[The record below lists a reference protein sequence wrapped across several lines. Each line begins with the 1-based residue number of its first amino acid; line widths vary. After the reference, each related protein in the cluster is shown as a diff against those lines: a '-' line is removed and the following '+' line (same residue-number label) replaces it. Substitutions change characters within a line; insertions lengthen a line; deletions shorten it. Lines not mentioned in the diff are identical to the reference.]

1 MKNFWR
7 KYKEILCKSIAFAA
21 FYIVLVGFGMA
32 VFDGTQASG
41 AGNET
46 PTISTPTRSGNY
58 ILAAKSTDGKFTVSI
73 DWEKQDMKLESTDK
87 DEYFYISDARQKTWD
102 EVDASNGI
110 AYTDLSWITK
120 EYELNIR
127 RDKDLTNILKIKVEA
142 PRTLKAKFAIV
153 NEKPT
158 INMTV
163 TTTVDK
169 KKTTA
174 DLPETEKNKVEW
186 RKGTAGSWQPYNTL
200 NMEDFMTKGATLN
213 LRLKGECNTNS
224 NCHMPSKIGSVKIAK
239 KTNAPSVKVDTSKFT
254 LGVKKGQEYIVSVQQ
269 DTTTGTAPITTP
281 VISVKD
287 NSAAKP
293 ELSQLGN
300 TGSTDG
306 TNTGNNPSTGNPSTG
321 GNTTTNILGGDGY
334 EKPFNAFTVK
344 VRTAATEKKATSK
357 WTIVSYP
364 KQRTISKE
372 ALVVKMEA
380 GKGATL
386 QNTTAYDI
394 EYVIAETDLIQS
406 VSMAKF
412 NEKTRWS
419 KVKAGKTAKARES
432 TITANTAVFI
442 RYAAEKEDAKK
453 GQKAELASAVGITR
467 ADQAAQP
474 TQST

>member
-41 AGNET
+41 AGNEN
-46 PTISTPTRSGNY
+46 PTNPVAPARSGNY

-73 DWEKQDMKLESTDK
+73 DWEKQDMKLESTDR
-87 DEYFYISDARQKTWD
+87 DEYFYISDAKQKTWD
-102 EVDASNGI
+102 EIDATNGI

-127 RDKDLTNILKIKVEA
+127 RDKDLTNILKIKIEA

-158 INMTV
+158 INIAV
-163 TTTVDK
+163 TTVVDK

-213 LRLKGECNTNS
+213 LRLKGECNAGAT
-224 NCHMPSKIGSVKIAK
+224 CHMPSKIGSVKIAK
-239 KTNAPSVKVDTSKFT
+239 KTNPPSVKVDTSKFT

-269 DTTTGTAPITTP
+269 ETQAAPTITP

-293 ELSQLGN
+293 ELSQLGS
-300 TGSTDG
+300 TGSTGG
-306 TNTGNNPSTGNPSTG
+306 TTGGTTSGTTG
-321 GNTTTNILGGDGY
+321 GNATLTNILGGDGY
-334 EKPFNAFTVK
+334 EKPFNAFTIK
-344 VRTAATEKKATSK
+344 VRTAATEKKAASK

-419 KVKAGKTAKARES
+419 KVKAGKTAKARVS
-432 TITANTAVFI
+432 ALTANTAVFI
-442 RYAAEKEDAKK
+442 RYAAEKEDVKK

-467 ADQAAQP
+467 ADQATQP
-474 TQST
+474 TQPTQ

>member
-1 MKNFWR
+1 MLF
-7 KYKEILCKSIAFAA
+7 
-21 FYIVLVGFGMA
+21 
-32 VFDGTQASG
+32 
-41 AGNET
+41 
-46 PTISTPTRSGNY
+46 RS
-58 ILAAKSTDGKFTVSI
+58 
-73 DWEKQDMKLESTDK
+73 
-87 DEYFYISDARQKTWD
+87 
-102 EVDASNGI
+102 
-110 AYTDLSWITK
+110 
-120 EYELNIR
+120 
-127 RDKDLTNILKIKVEA
+127 
-142 PRTLKAKFAIV
+142 
-153 NEKPT
+153 
-158 INMTV
+158 
-163 TTTVDK
+163 
-169 KKTTA
+169 
-174 DLPETEKNKVEW
+174 
-186 RKGTAGSWQPYNTL
+186 
-200 NMEDFMTKGATLN
+200 

-300 TGSTDG
+300 TGSTGG
-306 TNTGNNPSTGNPSTG
+306 TNTGNPSTG
-321 GNTTTNILGGDGY
+321 GNTTLTNILGGDGY

-344 VRTAATEKKATSK
+344 VRTAATEKKAASK

-372 ALVVKMEA
+372 ALVIKMEA

-474 TQST
+474 TQPTQ